1 MHKKGMIQNMK
12 DVLQTIIETLVE
24 DKSQIQINE
33 VDGEKSTIFE
43 VKVAEN
49 DMGRVIGKEG
59 RIAKAIRTIF
69 KAIGA
74 KEQKK
79 ITIEFID

>member
-1 MHKKGMIQNMK
+1 MK

-43 VKVAEN
+43 VKVAE
-49 DMGRVIGKEG
+49 
-59 RIAKAIRTIF
+59 
-69 KAIGA
+69 
-74 KEQKK
+74 
-79 ITIEFID
+79 

>member
-1 MHKKGMIQNMK
+1 MK

-24 DKSQIQINE
+24 DKSQIKITE

-43 VKVAEN
+43 VKVAES

-59 RIAKAIRTIF
+59 RIAKAV
-69 KAIGA
+69 GA

>member
-1 MHKKGMIQNMK
+1 MK
-12 DVLQTIIETLVE
+12 DVLQTIIESLVE
-24 DKSQIQINE
+24 EKDQIQINQ
-33 VDGEKSTIFE
+33 VDGERNTVFE
-43 VKVAEN
+43 VKVATS

-69 KAIGA
+69 KAVGA

-79 ITIEFID
+79 VTIEFID